1 MIPVIK
7 WMFLLVLAAVP
18 IVTIVTIMINQ
29 TMELERIPEDEK
41 LTEITSAG
49 YLMAHYNSSIMA
61 AKPWESTHRLSP
73 YVRPQQYSINLF
85 PNLEQG
91 SFVGSVDISIVLD
104 TAQSYIKLHSK
115 GLNIKETKLNS
126 SSVTSFLYPEHE
138 FLVIVPNEELNAG
151 EYKLQLSFE
160 GSLLNKIV
168 GFYRSVYTDS
178 KSLEQHYIATSKFE
192 PTYARLAFPCFDE
205 PQLKSKFKI
214 SLTRP
219 SGNNYIA
226 LSNMNQES
234 EEVNVPTNG
243 LTTVHFANTVP
254 MSTYLAC
261 FIVCDFQSLEPVKAD
276 QGFPLTVYARNGQS
290 ENMKYAQHV
299 GLQAINFYVNYFG
312 IQYPLPKLDLIAI
325 PDFVSGAMEHWGL
338 VTFRETSVL
347 YKEGVSSSNN
357 QEQVALT
364 VAHELAHMWFGNL
377 ATMKWW
383 NDLWLNEGFASYME
397 FKALQVVHPDWDVD
411 TLFLIHSLQSVQHL
425 DNKLSSHAIVQDVS
439 HPDQITEIFDVI
451 SYNKGSS
458 VIRMLE
464 GMLGEE
470 VFRIGV
476 SAYLKRFA
484 FNNAETDDLW
494 AELQTAT
501 QNTVEVKKV
510 MDTWTRQAGFP
521 VVSAIR
527 NGTKLT
533 LKQQRFLS
541 NPNVDSSTNS
551 SLYNYKWEI
560 PITYTTSNN
569 NTVHKFW
576 LTKDVDSITIDI
588 PDAEWIKLNYRQVGY
603 YVINYSENDWNL
615 LNKLLEKNV
624 DALNAADRS
633 NLIHDAFSLAN
644 ANYLPY
650 GIALNMTKYLSS
662 EHHFVPWDV
671 AATNLNKLRNNLYQ
685 RPAQKN
691 LEKYVHNLLG
701 NIKEDYW
708 NNSNNRNFLQR
719 KLRGVIL
726 NLGCLYGLQSYQT
739 TVYELFKRFLD
750 DKVQPNPD
758 IRYTVYYYGI
768 SQGNASDWDRL
779 WDLFLCEQEPQ
790 EKIKLMVAL
799 TASKETSILT
809 RLLQHA
815 KNESYVRS
823 QDYFIII
830 SQISR
835 NPVGT
840 QLVWDFLRDEWQYLV
855 DRFSLNDRAFGRLIP
870 SVCSN
875 FNTYERLEEMKGFF
889 DKHPEAGA
897 GKAGRKTALEV
908 VSNNIKWLENHEAAI
923 SNWLINSI

>member
-1 MIPVIK
+1 MMPVIK
-7 WMFLLVLAAVP
+7 WVFILVLAAVTA
-18 IVTIVTIMINQ
+18 VTIITIMINQ
-29 TMELERIPEDEK
+29 METQRMPEDEK
-41 LTEITSAG
+41 LMEITSAG
-49 YLMAHYNSSIMA
+49 HLMAPYNASIMA

-73 YVRPQQYSINLF
+73 HVHPQQYFINLY
-85 PNLEQG
+85 PNIEQG
-91 SFVGSVDISIVLD
+91 SFVGSVNITIILD
-104 TAQSYIKLHSK
+104 TSQSYIKLHSK

-126 SSVTSFLYPEHE
+126 SSVMAFSYPEHE
-138 FLVIVPNEELNAG
+138 FWIVVPNEELSAG

-168 GFYRSVYTDS
+168 GFYRSVYADS
-178 KSLEQHYIATSKFE
+178 KSHEQHFIATSKFE

-214 SLTRP
+214 NLTRP

-234 EEVNVPTNG
+234 EELNVPTNG

-276 QGFPLTVYARNGQS
+276 QGFPLTVYARSGQA
-290 ENMKYAQHV
+290 ENMKYAQQV
-299 GLQAINFYVNYFG
+299 GLKAINFYVKYFG

-347 YKEGVSSSNN
+347 YKEGISSSSN

-397 FKALQVVHPDWDVD
+397 FKALEVVHPDWDVD
-411 TLFLIHSLQSVQHL
+411 TLFLIHSLQSVQYL

-451 SYNKGSS
+451 SYDKGSS

-494 AELQTAT
+494 AELKMAT
-501 QNTVEVKKV
+501 QNTIDVKKL

-541 NPNVDSSTNS
+541 NSNTDSLPDSSP
-551 SLYNYKWEI
+551 YNYKWEI

-576 LTKDVDSITIDI
+576 LTKDEDSITIDI
-588 PDAEWIKLNYRQVGY
+588 PDAEWIKLNHRQVGY
-603 YVINYSENDWNL
+603 YIINYSESDWCL
-615 LNKLLEKNV
+615 LNNLLEKNV
-624 DALNAADRS
+624 DALSAADRS
-633 NLIHDAFSLAN
+633 NLIHDAFSLAK

-650 GIALNMTKYLSS
+650 GIALNMTKYLSN
-662 EHHFVPWDV
+662 EHHYVPWDV
-671 AATNLNKLRNNLYQ
+671 ASTNLNTLRHNLFQ
-685 RPAQKN
+685 RAAHKN
-691 LEKYVHNLLG
+691 LEKYVQHLLG
-701 NIKEDYW
+701 SIKEDFW
-708 NNSNNRNFLQR
+708 NDSSDRNFLQR

-726 NLGCLYGLQSYQT
+726 NLGCLYGLPSYQT
-739 TVYELFKRFLD
+739 KVYELFKRFLD
-750 DKVQPNPD
+750 DKVQPHPD
-758 IRYTVYYYGI
+758 IRYTVYYYGM
-768 SQGNASDWDRL
+768 SKGNESEWNRL
-779 WDLFLCEQEPQ
+779 WDLFLNEQEPQ

-809 RLLQHA
+809 RLLQNA

-823 QDYFIII
+823 QDYFIIL

-840 QLVWDFLRDEWQYLV
+840 QLVWNFLRDEWQYLV
-855 DRFSLNDRAFGRLIP
+855 DRFSLNDRGFGKLIP
-870 SVCSN
+870 SVCSQ
-875 FNTYERLEEMKGFF
+875 FNTHERLEEMKVFF
-889 DKHPEAGA
+889 EKYPEAGA

-908 VSNNIKWLENHEAAI
+908 VSNNIKWLESHEAVI
-923 SNWLINSI
+923 NNWLINSI